1 MKRIV
6 TLLLAAALTAGIFA
20 GCGDGAQS
28 TPESV
33 AESGAAASESD
44 APADS
49 QTPAEPT
56 SDRKKITALMRSSE
70 SQETYRIWGTLL
82 DEYADQNGLETEF
95 ELVPQDSDY
104 VNKLQLY
111 ISSDQLPDF
120 YGCAN
125 GTFSRAA
132 KDIGGIV
139 NIGEELKR
147 IGKYE
152 DMNQAVIDFFADA
165 DDGEMYL
172 FPNALYAEFFMYR
185 KDKFEEYG
193 LEAPKTWDEFVQ
205 VCAALKEKGETPVIV
220 GGAENWQI
228 MRYLSF
234 MPWRV
239 THDGFIMGYID
250 QTDSFAQNEAAQK
263 SVNLVSTMGAQGYFQ
278 DGFVSTDWTSA
289 VSLFFG
295 GTGCMFYSGG
305 GQIDQASEMYAAGQ
319 LGIFPVPDVGGMD
332 NIQTNVPVHGGFGNA
347 FNAKTYDETM
357 QGFFAYA
364 CERYH
369 EITYA
374 NGVFS
379 PFNYDM
385 PEGLPPMFYDVKP
398 LLDNANQSWV
408 SWDDK
413 LDSAT
418 LTSMASAQKELA
430 LGMMTPEEF
439 MADMDATIQ
448 ENNPK

>member
-6 TLLLAAALTAGIFA
+6 TLLLAAALAVGGLA
-20 GCGDGAQS
+20 GCSGTQETQS
-28 TPESV
+28 QSAVGTEST
-33 AESGAAASESD
+33 AASTAQEST
-44 APADS
+44 A
-49 QTPAEPT
+49 PT

-82 DEYADQNGLETEF
+82 DEYAEQNGLETEF
-95 ELVPQDSDY
+95 ELVPADADY

-125 GTFSRAA
+125 GTFSSAA
-132 KDIGGIV
+132 KNIGGIV
-139 NIGEELKR
+139 NIGEELKKV
-147 IGKYE
+147 GKYD
-152 DMNQAVIDFFADA
+152 DMNKAVIDFFTDA
-165 DDGEMYL
+165 EDGEMYL

-185 KDKFEEYG
+185 KDKFDEYG
-193 LEAPKTWDEFVQ
+193 LTAPATWDEFVQ
-205 VCAALKEKGETPVIV
+205 VCAALKEKGETPVVV

-234 MPWRV
+234 MPLRV
-239 THDGFIMGYID
+239 THDGFIMSFID
-250 QTDSFAQNEAAQK
+250 QTDSFAQNETAQK
-263 SVNLVSTMGAQGYFQ
+263 GVNLVQTMGENGYFQ
-278 DGFVSTDWTSA
+278 DGFISTDWTSA

-305 GQIDQASEMYAAGQ
+305 GQIDQASEMYSNGQ
-319 LGIFPVPDVGGMD
+319 LGIFPVPDVDGAT

-364 CERYH
+364 CDRYH
-369 EITYA
+369 EITYQ

-385 PEGLPPMFYDVKP
+385 PEGLPPMFYEVKP
-398 LLDNANQSWV
+398 LIEQANQSWV

-430 LGMMTPEEF
+430 LGMMSPGDF
-439 MADMDATIQ
+439 MADMDQIVK

>member
-1 MKRIV
+1 MKKIA
-6 TLLLAAALTAGIFA
+6 TLILAAALAIGAFA
-20 GCGDGAQS
+20 GCSGG
-28 TPESV
+28 SV
-33 AESGAAASESD
+33 SQASD
-44 APADS
+44 AGSGDAA
-49 QTPAEPT
+49 TPAATESSEASGEAAPT

-82 DEYADQNGLETEF
+82 NEYAEQNGLETEF
-95 ELVPQDSDY
+95 ELVPQDADY

-125 GTFSRAA
+125 GTFSKAA

-139 NIGEELKR
+139 NIGEELKK
-147 IGKYE
+147 IDKYE
-152 DMNQAVIDFFADA
+152 DMNKAVINFFADA
-165 DDGEMYL
+165 EDGEMYL

-205 VCAALKEKGETPVIV
+205 VCATLKEKGETPVVV

-239 THDGFIMGYID
+239 SHDGFIMGYID
-250 QTDSFAQNEAAQK
+250 QTDSFAQNESAQK
-263 SVNLVSTMGAQGYFQ
+263 GVSLVSQMGEKGYFQ

-319 LGIFPVPDVGGMD
+319 LGIFPVPDVDGMD

-369 EITYA
+369 EITYQ

-439 MADMDATIQ
+439 MAAMDETVK
-448 ENNPK
+448 ENNLQ